1 MSTTFH
7 FSSAKEVTNELIETI
22 KFAYKDKSISITIE
36 EEDYIPMWQKEEVLR
51 RKEFA
56 KNNPESLIDFDTM
69 MKELERELGNES

>member
-1 MSTTFH
+1 MNTTFH
-7 FSSAKEVTNELIETI
+7 FSSAEEVTNELLETI

-69 MKELERELGNES
+69 MKELESELDNKS

>member
-7 FSSAKEVTNELIETI
+7 FSFAKEVTNELIETI

>member
-56 KNNPESLIDFDTM
+56 KNNPESLIDFETM

>member
-7 FSSAKEVTNELIETI
+7 FSSAKEVTNELLETI

>member
-1 MSTTFH
+1 MNTTCH
-7 FSSAKEVTNELIETI
+7 FSSAEEVTNELLETI

-69 MKELERELGNES
+69 MKELESELDNKS

>member
-36 EEDYIPMWQKEEVLR
+36 KEDYIPMWQKEEVLR

-69 MKELERELGNES
+69 MKELERELGN